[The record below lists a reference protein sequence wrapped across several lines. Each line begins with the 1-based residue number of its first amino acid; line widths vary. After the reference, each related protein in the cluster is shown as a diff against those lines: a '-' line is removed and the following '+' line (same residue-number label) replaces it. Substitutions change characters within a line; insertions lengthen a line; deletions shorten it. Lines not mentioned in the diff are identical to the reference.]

1 MNEALSLI
9 GDVGFP
15 IAIALIA
22 GFFIFLTIK
31 YILESVIGQVNGIHG
46 IVQALDNRVKTM
58 NHDIVRLDCTMCAVL
73 GIATAI
79 NEYGFPIVATVGL
92 LYMIHFIWN
101 FITNNIK
108 AKLAEASVTLI
119 ALIDRIRML
128 DNDIIRLQQKLDTA
142 IELREQK
149 NENIVDSD

>member
-1 MNEALSLI
+1 M
-9 GDVGFP
+9 D
-15 IAIALIA
+15 
-22 GFFIFLTIK
+22 
-31 YILESVIGQVNGIHG
+31 
-46 IVQALDNRVKTM
+46 
-58 NHDIVRLDCTMCAVL
+58 

-79 NEYGFPIVATVGL
+79 GEYGFPIVATIGL

-108 AKLAEASVTLI
+108 AKLAEANMTLI

-142 IELREQK
+142 IEMREISK
-149 NENIVDSD
+149 NETIDGD